1 MSRPTSRPPFAAT
14 RADHGTVRRNNLSLI
29 VRTLRDGGP
38 TSRARLAAET
48 GLNKAT
54 VSSLVAELVERG
66 LVDEGEMQRAGVVG
80 RPGQMV
86 GLNGSR
92 VCGIGLEVNVDYLAV
107 VVLNLRGDVLV
118 SRRLALDVPT
128 AGVDQVLEAMT
139 GLLAEIIAQLEADG
153 TAVAGVTVA
162 IPGLMDVDRGVL
174 TYAPNFGW
182 RDVPLA
188 DSLRESLARNDFA
201 IRVDNDANLSALAEY
216 ADGADAG
223 TSDLVYLTGEVGVG
237 GGVIVGGELLRG
249 ADGFSGE
256 VGHMPL
262 DPEGHL
268 CGCGRRGCWETMV
281 GLGALLRTVAAAD
294 DPVRNPELDLEQRL
308 ELLHDRAATSDPAT
322 LDALE
327 RIGRGLGVGASIL
340 VNVFNPGVIVLGGYF
355 AVLGEFLLAPMA
367 KELADRVLA
376 GAPCRVS
383 LSQLGFTAAARGG
396 AHVALDAIL
405 GDPTLVPLLP
415 LNASG
420 PTAVANP

>member
-1 MSRPTSRPPFAAT
+1 MTRPTSRPPFAAT

-92 VCGIGLEVNVDYLAV
+92 VCGIGLELNVDYLAV
-107 VVLNLRGDVLV
+107 VALNLRGDVLV
-118 SRRLALDVPT
+118 SRRLALDVPST
-128 AGVDQVLEAMT
+128 GVEQVLEAMT
-139 GLLAEIIAQLEADG
+139 GLLAEIVAQFEADG
-153 TAVAGVTVA
+153 TAIAGVTVA

-182 RDVPLA
+182 RDVPLVE
-188 DSLRESLARNDFA
+188 SLRRSLARHDVA

-216 ADGADAG
+216 AEGADAG

-308 ELLHDRAATSDPAT
+308 ELLHDRAAAHDPAT
-322 LDALE
+322 LAALE
-327 RIGRGLGVGASIL
+327 RIGRGLGLGASIL

-367 KELADRVLA
+367 EELAERVLA

-405 GDPTLVPLLP
+405 GDPTLVPLL
-415 LNASG
+415 ASG

>member
-1 MSRPTSRPPFAAT
+1 MSRPSSRPAFAAT

-54 VSSLVAELVERG
+54 VSSLVAELVDRG
-66 LVDEGEMQRAGVVG
+66 LVDEGEMERAGVVG

-86 GLNGSR
+86 GLNGQR
-92 VCGIGLEVNVDYLAV
+92 VAGIGLELNVDYVAV
-107 VVLNLRGDVLV
+107 IALNLRGDVLV
-118 SRRLALDVPT
+118 SRRLPLDAPT
-128 AGVDQVLEAMT
+128 IGPGRVLEGMVT
-139 GLLAEIIAQLEADG
+139 LLADVIAGLEALG
-153 TAVAGVTVA
+153 SAIAGVTLA
-162 IPGLMDVDRGVL
+162 TPGLMDVDRGVL
-174 TYAPNFGW
+174 TYAPNLGW

-188 DSLRESLARNDFA
+188 EAVREGLGRNDFA
-201 IRVDNDANLSALAEY
+201 VRVDNDANLSALAEY
-216 ADGADAG
+216 ADGLDAG

-256 VGHMPL
+256 VGHMPI
-262 DPEGHL
+262 DPAGHL
-268 CGCGRRGCWETMV
+268 CGCGRHGCWETMV
-281 GLGALLRTVAAAD
+281 GLGALLRMVAAED

-308 ELLHDRAATSDPAT
+308 ELLHDRAAAADPAT
-322 LDALE
+322 LAALDQ
-327 RIGRGLGVGASIL
+327 IGRGLGVGASIL
-340 VNVFNPGVIVLGGYF
+340 VHVFNPGVIVLGGYF

-367 KELADRVLA
+367 EELADRALA
-376 GAPCRVS
+376 GTPCRVS

-405 GDPTLVPLLP
+405 GDPTLVPLLS
-415 LNASG
+415 AG